1 MRLPRIEA
9 TLRFITDSWRIS
21 INRRGHEKKKE
32 NKGKNVLVPGRRRHS
47 SPGCPWQTNISAE
60 TGTLSRPTHNA
71 AVKSWRGKVEG
82 DICLM
87 SQVHQNNPVIRGTPA
102 VIDALPASLSLPLW
116 RETNEQ
122 QTSMGGG
129 RQKTESGKRERR
141 SGDFV
146 GAQYL
151 NPMIGHSL
159 QMLHLAWCL
168 AVSAAATLC
177 KTGSHTMDWGS
188 RRIQSRK
195 RAASISGL
203 LLAWERRRRGK

>member
-1 MRLPRIEA
+1 
-9 TLRFITDSWRIS
+9 
-21 INRRGHEKKKE
+21 
-32 NKGKNVLVPGRRRHS
+32 
-47 SPGCPWQTNISAE
+47 
-60 TGTLSRPTHNA
+60 
-71 AVKSWRGKVEG
+71 
-82 DICLM
+82 M
-87 SQVHQNNPVIRGTPA
+87 SQVHQNNPVIRGTAA

-116 RETNEQ
+116 RGTNEQ

-203 LLAWERRRRGK
+203 LLAWERRRRGKQNNNSRRGGKRVRSHSFIQVTNREERIARITVSQQGPLLRAFFSPPKVPLPSTRDNHPPNY